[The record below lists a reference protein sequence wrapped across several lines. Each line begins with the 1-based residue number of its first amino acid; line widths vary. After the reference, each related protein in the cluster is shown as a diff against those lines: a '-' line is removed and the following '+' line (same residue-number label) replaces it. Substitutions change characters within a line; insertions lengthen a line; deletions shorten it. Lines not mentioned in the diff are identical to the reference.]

1 MSAANV
7 CRGSEMTFRGRLVQ
21 STFLTATVL
30 VASAG
35 VAGAA
40 DLVID
45 APPAYEVSGTEDFGT
60 VWVGLAAPEQELTV
74 TSTGVLTSSSVALGV
89 EESSANNTATVA
101 GDWTNSG
108 NFTVGYE
115 GGGNLL
121 AIEGAGDLTTGSL
134 WLGGFSTAT
143 DNSMTVDGA
152 SASLATGDLAVGYG
166 ANDNA
171 VTARNGATVT
181 TTGNLDV
188 GFNGDGNTLDVE
200 SGATVTSGD
209 DMRIGATAGSDANIV
224 TVSGA
229 GSTLTVNSAKTLYV
243 GRSGDDN
250 ALVVENQGKL
260 YTRNARIGGGSNS
273 EQATSGNAVTVTGA
287 GSRWELTGTLRVG
300 DGTLFASSDNGLYV
314 EDGATVELMDKSRST
329 FIGML
334 AGDTGNTIK
343 VSGSGSSFTAG
354 DISVGLVATDSLL
367 EASDGGSI
375 VARDIGIGA
384 TSALRVGEGSSVTGR
399 DLTMQNGSTLGVD
412 ISETDPVTL
421 DFTGTAALDGTLE
434 ANIVSS
440 DLTAGRYDVISAT
453 TVTGTFDE
461 LVFTGILINF
471 TATLGYD
478 PTAAYILFTA
488 ALGAGM
494 PLNDNQQNVAD
505 GLNEYFNGG
514 GAMSGPI
521 ASLYG
526 LTGGDLETALTEVS
540 GEVGASGGVNAIERA
555 TTSFLNLMLGGGGQS
570 AAPFSGRQAAA
581 GIDTGIVPTADVPPA
596 SGGWSVWG
604 GVYGGVADI
613 SGSSSAGSHDTD
625 TNVGGIAT
633 GWDYDLS
640 PETRVGLA
648 IAGGQTNWDL
658 DSNLGSGD
666 STFFQLGGY
675 GTQHFGATY
684 LSLAAAYAWHSMS
697 TDRRVN
703 VDGTE
708 KLDADFDA
716 SNLAGRIEAG
726 YRLSAGGQVGFTP
739 YAAFQAQAVYMPG
752 YKEDGGSFAL
762 AYDSETATALR
773 SEVGL
778 GIDVGLGAAPSM
790 ARLFGRA
797 AWAHDWN
804 SDASVQASFASLDMS
819 SFTVNGAAMPDNI
832 ALVTAGAE
840 FGLTE
845 ATELA
850 ATFDGEFGDGYQ
862 SYAGSVT
869 LSYNW

>member
-1 MSAANV
+1 
-7 CRGSEMTFRGRLVQ
+7 MTFRRRLVQ

-30 VASAG
+30 ATTAG
-35 VAGAA
+35 IARAA

-45 APPAYEVSGTEDFGT
+45 APPAYEISGTEDFGT
-60 VWVGLAAPEQELTV
+60 VWVGLAAPEQALTV
-74 TSTGVLTSSSVALGV
+74 TASGVLTSTSVALGV
-89 EESSANNTATVA
+89 EETSANNTATVA
-101 GDWTNSG
+101 GDWTNTG
-108 NFTVGYE
+108 NFTLGYA

-121 AIEGAGDLTTGSL
+121 AIEGAGEVTTGSL

-143 DNSMTVDGA
+143 DNSVTVDGA
-152 SASLATGDLAVGYG
+152 SATLTTGGLAVGYG
-166 ANDNA
+166 ANDNS
-171 VTARNGATVT
+171 VTATNGATVT

-200 SGATVTSGD
+200 SGASVTSGD
-209 DMRIGATAGSDANIV
+209 DMRIGASAGSDANIV
-224 TVSGA
+224 TVSGP

-260 YTRNARIGGGSNS
+260 YTRNARIGGGSNA
-273 EQATSGNAVTVTGA
+273 EQASSGNAVTVNGT

-314 EDGATVELMDKSRST
+314 EDGATVELMDKSRGT
-329 FIGML
+329 FIGIT
-334 AGDTGNTIK
+334 AADTGNAIK
-343 VSGSGSSFTAG
+343 VSGTGSSFTAG
-354 DISVGLVATDSLL
+354 DIAVGLTATSSLL

-375 VARDIGIGA
+375 VARDIGIGT
-384 TSALRVGEGSSVTGR
+384 TSTLRVGEGSSVTGR
-399 DLTMQNGSTLGVD
+399 DLTMLNGSTLDVD
-412 ISETDPVTL
+412 ISDTDPVTL
-421 DFTGTAALDGTLE
+421 DFTGTATLDGTLE
-434 ANIVSS
+434 ANVVSAG
-440 DLTAGRYDVISAT
+440 LTAGRYDVVTAT
-453 TVTGTFDE
+453 TLAGTFDD
-461 LVFTGILINF
+461 LVITGSMTNF

-478 PTAAYILFTA
+478 PTAAYILFSA

-505 GLNEYFNGG
+505 GLNGYFNDG
-514 GAMSGPI
+514 GAMTGPF

-526 LTGGDLETALTEVS
+526 LTGDALDTALTEVS

-555 TTSFLNLMLGGGGQS
+555 TTSFLNLLLGGGGQS
-570 AAPFSGRQAAA
+570 AAPFNARQAAA
-581 GIDTGIVPTADVPPA
+581 RVDTGIVPTADAPPA

-613 SGSSSAGSHDTD
+613 SGASSTGSHDTD

-633 GWDYDLS
+633 GWDYDVT
-640 PETRVGLA
+640 PDTRVGLA

-703 VDGTE
+703 VDGSE

-726 YRLSAGGQVGFTP
+726 YRVDAGGQIGVTP

-762 AYDSETATALR
+762 AYSSETATALR

-778 GIDVGLGAAPSM
+778 GIDMGLGADPSV
-790 ARLFGRA
+790 ARIFGRA

-819 SFTVNGAAMPDNI
+819 TFTVNGAEMPDNI